1 MCVYTQNSKHTP
13 HYIYATPHHAHAP
26 DNITILPLIISTSR
40 EWGSLIPIWTSMAHL
55 CHKEADW
62 GLPVCPSDCTTIYTE
77 HMQGRE
83 CPPLQDY
90 NVVLILLEMGIGSL
104 TQSQKPSKLS
114 FNQGLLKWRRG
125 LWSSAIDQNLYI
137 FSLVHSVLSLR
148 HAVHTC
154 SQWSRQ
160 M

>member
-13 HYIYATPHHAHAP
+13 HYVYATPHHAHAP

-90 NVVLILLEMGIGSL
+90 NIVLILLEMGVGSL
-104 TQSQKPSKLS
+104 RQSQKPSAD
-114 FNQGLLKWRRG
+114 R
-125 LWSSAIDQNLYI
+125 
-137 FSLVHSVLSLR
+137 VSVWCTHLTMYTLCIHYATSC
-148 HAVHTC
+148 TC
-154 SQWSRQ
+154 TWLNIKYFH
-160 M
+160 